1 MKSIFKY
8 PLLLVLLPLFVLFAG
23 YSYLEEKGI
32 SVPVEVFGMF
42 LLLVLVLYA
51 YLWQKKWK
59 EDREILL
66 QKMKEQERK
75 Q

>member
-1 MKSIFKY
+1 MKVKY

-23 YSYLEEKGI
+23 YEYLKRRGI
-32 SVPVEVFGMF
+32 LMPIEIFGTL
-42 LLLVLVLYA
+42 LLLVLVTYA

-66 QKMKEQERK
+66 EHMKNQ
-75 Q
+75 

>member
-23 YSYLEEKGI
+23 YAYLEEKGI
-32 SVPVEVFGMF
+32 SVPAEVFGMF
-42 LLLVLVLYA
+42 LLLVLILYA

-66 QKMKEQERK
+66 EKMKEQERK